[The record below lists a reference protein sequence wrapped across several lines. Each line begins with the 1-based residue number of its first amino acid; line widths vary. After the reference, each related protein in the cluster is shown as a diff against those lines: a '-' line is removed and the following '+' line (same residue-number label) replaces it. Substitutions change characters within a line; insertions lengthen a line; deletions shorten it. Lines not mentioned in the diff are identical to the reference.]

1 MMLVFARP
9 RRHTAA
15 RLGAIGA
22 MGAFALVCVLPSGT
36 PLPAGAE
43 QPGLNPAAQEGP
55 ETEGLRIALSISD
68 KEGDPL
74 AFAPISVCVAGS
86 AAIEYEGAPHEPGA
100 ALLYLTSDEA
110 GNASFDA
117 SELPA
122 GPYEIRV
129 YPTGNADDG
138 YACYPVDLDGSSPL
152 SCILSVDEDMLF
164 DGGSDTGQPTQPG
177 GGDPGDAEDVQE
189 AEDPSEGQDQAAGGA
204 GEPSG
209 PDEGAGADPATDG
222 TADETPGAKESGSTD
237 DAPSFPDGPDMTHAE
252 ETGMPVAGGTSS
264 DPFEVLL
271 AVAREQQE
279 KYGAAAIVATDEA
292 TGRISYR

>member
-1 MMLVFARP
+1 MMLAFARP

-22 MGAFALVCVLPSGT
+22 MSAFALACILPSGT

-43 QPGLNPAAQEGP
+43 QPNSNPAAQEDPGAG
-55 ETEGLRIALSISD
+55 ELRIALSVSD
-68 KEGDPL
+68 KEGNPL

-86 AAIEYEGAPHEPGA
+86 AAIEYEGAPHEPGT
-100 ALLYLTSDEA
+100 ALLYLTSDED

-117 SELPA
+117 SGLPA

-152 SCILSVDEDMLF
+152 SCILSVDEDMLY
-164 DGGSDTGQPTQPG
+164 DGGSDTGQPAQPG
-177 GGDPGDAEDVQE
+177 DGDPGDAEDVQE
-189 AEDPSEGQDQAAGGA
+189 AEDPSEGQDRAAGDA

-209 PDEGAGADPATDG
+209 PDEDAGADSATDG
-222 TADETPGAKESGSTD
+222 TAGEAPGAMEPDSAD
-237 DAPSFPDGPDMTHAE
+237 DTPSFPDGPDMTHAE

-279 KYGAAAIVATDEA
+279 RYGAPPIVAADEA